1 MITIAGGILLAI
13 MILAMLPEIGAFV
26 GMILG
31 VAILA
36 GIGYLAFSNIEA
48 TIIVVAVIIIAF
60 YFYFRKYSKREEAQ
74 KLFKEI
80 GVNEKLQKIYERIG
94 ELLLEVSNGNERY
107 LKRTINLPHFEVNL
121 SYSFGSLLS
130 NSRYEMNF
138 KKKGKP
144 LSAEAYDCRREWLPN
159 KLNADEVFI
168 LDSELKQYIEE
179 TMDSDIQ
186 AGKSRISNGV
196 GFFEDAKKF
205 ESGDSKILI
214 YQHLLTQK
222 GIHALRPV
230 MCVGELIAEISF
242 FYEGAEVFV
251 YIGNELVAKIQA
263 DKWNSMRKSG
273 KLQFASELQR

>member
-1 MITIAGGILLAI
+1 MITVAGGILLAMI
-13 MILAMLPEIGAFV
+13 ILAILPEIGAF
-26 GMILG
+26 LG
-31 VAILA
+31 TIFGIAILA

-48 TIIVVAVIIIAF
+48 TITVVAVIIIAF
-60 YFYFRKYSKREEAQ
+60 YFYHRKYSKREEAR

-80 GVNEKLQKIYERIG
+80 GVNEKLRKIYERIG
-94 ELLLEVSNGNERY
+94 ELLLEVSNGNEKY
-107 LKRTINLPHFEVNL
+107 LKRTINLPHFEINL

-130 NSRYEMNF
+130 NSRYDMNF

-144 LSAEAYDCRREWLPN
+144 LSTEAYDCRWDWLPN

-168 LDSELKQYIEE
+168 LDSELKQYIEK
-179 TMDSDIQ
+179 TMDSDIK
-186 AGKSRISNGV
+186 AGKSRIGNGI

-242 FYEGAEVFV
+242 YYEGAEVFV